1 MDSRRLAGGQNRASR
16 YLGVPALRLEASVP
30 FGRDASAPCLSV
42 AGFRATAVIR
52 RNSWR
57 RALSNAARLRADWG
71 VCDMSELWLGPEL
84 GQAKGAAWP
93 AVLNAT
99 DSHPVAAS
107 PPARRLSESDLQ
119 QVADLV
125 IS

>member
-1 MDSRRLAGGQNRASR
+1 MAVGFAPIVMVKPMAMRA
-16 YLGVPALRLEASVP
+16 
-30 FGRDASAPCLSV
+30 
-42 AGFRATAVIR
+42 
-52 RNSWR
+52 
-57 RALSNAARLRADWG
+57 
-71 VCDMSELWLGPEL
+71 
-84 GQAKGAAWP
+84 

>member
-1 MDSRRLAGGQNRASR
+1 MTGQYAESE
-16 YLGVPALRLEASVP
+16 LPALLAKVRPHVVWFPAQWPETYSYTLTA
-30 FGRDASAPCLSV
+30 
-42 AGFRATAVIR
+42 AT
-52 RNSWR
+52 
-57 RALSNAARLRADWG
+57 
-71 VCDMSELWLGPEL
+71 
-84 GQAKGAAWP
+84 